1 MEGFQVIMLGALIG
15 IVGALPSAYL
25 FEQALRGTRSVSVAA
40 GLASIFISFAMLS
53 GAIFVVW
60 VITPHNVLCF
70 GVAEAASF
78 LLVWVVEAWRAWR
91 DAHRAT
97 GAGERN
103 RGESTGEPT
112 RRD

>member
-1 MEGFQVIMLGALIG
+1 MEGFQVCILGALIG
-15 IVGALPSAYL
+15 VIGALPAAYL
-25 FEQALRGTRSVSVAA
+25 FEQALRGTKSVSVAA
-40 GLASIFISFAMLS
+40 GLASIIISFVMLS
-53 GAIFVVW
+53 GATFAVW
-60 VITPHNVLCF
+60 AITPHNVLCF

-91 DAHRAT
+91 DAHRAA
-97 GAGERN
+97 GPGERN

>member
-1 MEGFQVIMLGALIG
+1 MEGFQACILGALVG
-15 IVGALPSAYL
+15 IVGALPPAYL
-25 FEQALRGTRSVSVAA
+25 FEQALKGTRSVSVAA

-53 GAIFVVW
+53 GVTFTVW
-60 VITPHNVLCF
+60 ATTPHNVLCF

-78 LLVWVVEAWRAWR
+78 LLIWVVEAWRAWR
-91 DAHRAT
+91 DAHRAA
-97 GAGERN
+97 GPGERN